1 MKILFVYLNAT
12 RQEYIPLGVAY
23 LSAALKKAGHQT
35 CLHDGTFASIKKLPE
50 TIRQEQP
57 GLIAFSIRSP
67 EAPQARQAI
76 ADLTKHT
83 DSPII
88 VGGVHPTV
96 APEEVLNWPGVAAVC
111 VGEGERALVEFCD
124 NWGTDQ
130 LHTTSNFHFRQGEKL
145 IKNPCNLSPDLDTIP
160 FPDRELFDID
170 KYLQARD
177 GRLDIISGRGCPF
190 SCTYCINHVIK
201 GIVSDKNAYVRVRR
215 PENIIA
221 EIQDVIRRHQI
232 KSLEFVN
239 DIFTLSEEW
248 LAEFTALY
256 SRKIHLPFVCNARV
270 ELITPQI
277 ASLLKQA
284 GCTEVQ
290 MGIESGS
297 ERIRREVL
305 GRNMSDE
312 AIHNAFRI
320 VRNEGM
326 KSYAFNMVG
335 LPEETLADL
344 RATIELNRQ
353 IMPDAMQVSIFQP
366 YPGTRMRE
374 IALQHGWISS
384 EKLPLSHKSYSIMK
398 YPAWGAWRIRLSKL
412 GFRFFC
418 LLPNQPGRAIVA
430 LGADILAD
438 YYNLIRGIFPPALKR
453 YLYRIHARTRTPK
466 N

>member
-35 CLHDGTFASIKKLPE
+35 CLHDGTFTSIKKLPE
-50 TIRQEQP
+50 TIRREQP
-57 GLIAFSIRSP
+57 DFIAFSIRSP
-67 EAPQARQAI
+67 EAPQAKQAI
-76 ADLTKHT
+76 AQIKRYT
-83 DSPII
+83 SAPII

-96 APEEVLNWPGVAAVC
+96 AAEEVLHWPGVEAVC
-111 VGEGERALVEFCD
+111 VGEGEKALVEFCR
-124 NWGTDQ
+124 NWGTDR
-130 LHTTSNFHFRQGEKL
+130 LESTTNFHFFRDGNL
-145 IKNPCNLSPDLDTIP
+145 IRNPCALENDLDAIP
-160 FPDRELFDID
+160 FPDRELFDVD
-170 KYLQARD
+170 KYLRARD
-177 GRLDIISGRGCPF
+177 GRLDVISGRGCPF

-201 GIVSDKNAYVRVRR
+201 RIVSEKAGYVRVRR

-221 EIQDVIRRHQI
+221 EIQDVIHRHQV

-256 SRKIHLPFVCNARV
+256 SQEIHLPFVCNARV
-270 ELITPQI
+270 ELITQPI

-297 ERIRREVL
+297 ERVRRKVL

-312 AIHNAFRI
+312 TIRNAFRI
-320 VRNEGM
+320 VQNEGM

-344 RATIELNRQ
+344 RATIALNRQ

-366 YPGTRMRE
+366 YPGTKLRE

-384 EKLPLSHKSYSIMK
+384 EKLPRSHKSYSIMK
-398 YPAWGAWRIRLSKL
+398 YPTWSAWRIRVSKL

-418 LLPNQPGRAIVA
+418 LWPNQPGKAIVA
-430 LGADILAD
+430 LSADILAD
-438 YYNLIRGIFPPALKR
+438 YYNLIRGVFPPALKR
-453 YLYRIHARTRTPK
+453 YLYRIHVRVEK